1 MKNRVAVLGG
11 RTGLLGVPLAQAFEA
26 AGFEVAPIGRADFD
40 IFDTAAM
47 GAFLDEF
54 QPDWLVNA
62 VAYTAVDKAED
73 EPVEAARLNKCL
85 PAQLGRLC
93 ADRNIGL
100 FHFSTDFVFDG
111 KKNTPYTEEDAPN
124 PASVYGQTKLDGEK
138 ALTSLHLPRL
148 IIARVAWL
156 FGPGKKNFVRTIL
169 NLAKDRAELKVVHDQ
184 IGSPSCTLD
193 LAGYAVALVQAEA
206 TGLFHLG
213 NAGRA
218 SWCELASEA
227 VAAAG
232 YECQVL
238 PITSAEYPLKA
249 PRPAYSVLDTSKFT
263 QVTGVAPRSWLQALR
278 EYVYAETAAEAADE
292 TGQ

>member
-26 AGFEVAPIGRADFD
+26 AGFEVAPVGRADFD

-47 GAFLDEF
+47 GSFLDEF

-73 EPVEAARLNKCL
+73 EPVEAARVNKCL
-85 PAQLGRLC
+85 PALLGRLC
-93 ADRNIGL
+93 ADRSIGL
-100 FHFSTDFVFDG
+100 LHFSTDFVFDG

-124 PASVYGQTKLDGEK
+124 PTSVYGQTKLDGEK
-138 ALTSLHLPRL
+138 ALTSLNLPRL

-227 VAAAG
+227 VSAAG

-263 QVTGVAPRSWLQALR
+263 QATGVAPRSWLQALR
-278 EYVYAETAAEAADE
+278 EYVYAETADE
-292 TGQ
+292 DGQ

>member
-1 MKNRVAVLGG
+1 MNRRVAVLGG
-11 RTGLLGVPLAQAFEA
+11 RTGLLGVPLAKAFEA
-26 AGFEVAPIGRADFD
+26 GGFETEPLGRADFD
-40 IFDTAAM
+40 ICDSKAM
-47 GAFLDEF
+47 GAFLDDF

-73 EPVEAARLNKCL
+73 EPTQAASLNRGL
-85 PAQLGRLC
+85 PAMLGRLC
-93 ADRNIGL
+93 ADRKVGL

-111 KKNTPYTEEDAPN
+111 KKNTPYTEDDPVN
-124 PASVYGQTKLDGEK
+124 PLCVYGQTKLDGEK
-138 ALTSLHLPRL
+138 ALLALNHPRL
-148 IIARVAWL
+148 TIARVAWL

-169 NLAKDRAELKVVHDQ
+169 NLARERSELKVVHDQ

-193 LAGYAVALVQAEA
+193 LAEYTVALVKAGA
-206 TGLFHLG
+206 TGLFHLA

-218 SWCELASEA
+218 SWCELACEA
-227 VAAAG
+227 VSAAG

-263 QVTGVAPRSWLQALR
+263 QATGVSPRPWVQPLR
-278 EYVYAETAAEAADE
+278 EYVYAEMAAEAAD
-292 TGQ
+292 

>member
-40 IFDTAAM
+40 IFDAAAM
-47 GAFLDEF
+47 GSFLDEY

-85 PAQLGRLC
+85 PAMLGRLC

-100 FHFSTDFVFDG
+100 LHFSTDFVFDG
-111 KKNTPYTEEDAPN
+111 KKNTPYTEDDAPN
-124 PASVYGQTKLDGEK
+124 PTSVYGQTKLDGEK
-138 ALTSLHLPRL
+138 ALTSLNLPRL

-263 QVTGVAPRSWLQALR
+263 QATGVAPRSWLQALR
-278 EYVYAETAAEAADE
+278 EYVYAETADE